1 MKFFRK
7 RHNRTVGKG
16 TDKIVDMG
24 KIFDVLN
31 YTPLDYSYTAK
42 YAYFVS
48 NSEKLFRDFLRRT
61 NADPYNSDS
70 FDAEIEAAVE
80 EMRKSAREQYIY
92 HLQVINS
99 HKGLVEGEFVKA
111 RGYREHLVKDR
122 EAIDSEIEKYSDLK
136 EELNVH

>member
-7 RHNRTVGKG
+7 RRNRAVGKG
-16 TDKIVDMG
+16 SDKIVDMG

-111 RGYREHLVKDR
+111 QSHRTHLTEDRDTIVKEIAKYR
-122 EAIDSEIEKYSDLK
+122 DLK
-136 EELNVH
+136 ERLNVH